1 MKKMN
6 WFITGLILSGSLL
19 AAEPGKSEDLIIN
32 GDFSIP
38 AKHTNRHFGIWKGYE
53 WQGGWIGDAAN
64 PPVLDNA
71 VFVSKPAS
79 LRLQGK
85 DVQVQQSLPKLKPDT
100 KYRLSFSVKCKD
112 VRIADKGTGVCANI
126 WDDANRWFQVKT
138 GNGTIDWTP
147 QQFEFV
153 SGKNTNVK
161 ITSYIRLRILGAE
174 GTVWFDDVRLE
185 EVK

>member
-19 AAEPGKSEDLIIN
+19 AAEPGKSENLIIN
-32 GDFSIP
+32 GDFSSP

-53 WQGGWIGDAAN
+53 WQGGWIGAAAN
-64 PPVLDNA
+64 PPVLDNT

-85 DVQVQQSLPKLKPDT
+85 DVQVQQALPNLKPDT
-100 KYRLSFSVKCKD
+100 RYRLSFYVKLTD
-112 VRIADKGTGVCANI
+112 VKPLKAGGGVCANI
-126 WDDANRWFQVKT
+126 WDDANRWFQVKN
-138 GNGTIDWTP
+138 GNGTMDWTP
-147 QQFEFV
+147 QQFEFT
-153 SGKNTNVK
+153 SGKNTNGK